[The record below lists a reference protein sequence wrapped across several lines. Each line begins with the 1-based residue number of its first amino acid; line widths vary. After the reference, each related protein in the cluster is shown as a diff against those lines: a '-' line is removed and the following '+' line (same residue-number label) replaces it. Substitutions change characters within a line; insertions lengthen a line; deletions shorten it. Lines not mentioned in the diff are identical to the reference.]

1 MELWIRSQ
9 DRKNLIKVNALYTDI
24 PDDFGE
30 DGYGIYCDKRDSYIS
45 NSLLKIG
52 TYKTKERAL
61 EILDEIEKLDTNK
74 KNIIVSGHFGNL
86 IKITYEMPEE

>member
-9 DRKNLIKVNALYTDI
+9 DRKTLMKITRLYEFSNSIFSIDSRENEI
-24 PDDFGE
+24 IL
-30 DGYGIYCDKRDSYIS
+30 GIYK
-45 NSLLKIG
+45 
-52 TYKTKERAL
+52 KEKRAL
-61 EILDEIEKLDTNK
+61 EILDEIEELDTDK